1 MKRKLNTKRTMSA
14 IVALALAAAVTLTAG
29 IESYEISNNEE
40 DVMFDLE
47 ASLERAYSDITMDEF
62 DFDLEVESFET
73 IKVYD
78 SEDNLVRS
86 IVLSNDDVIEDVE
99 AKKLLNRAEFLTS
112 YNNTSLY
119 RIN

>member
-1 MKRKLNTKRTMSA
+1 MSA

-40 DVMFDLE
+40 EVMFDLE
-47 ASLERAYSDITMDEF
+47 ASLERAYSDITTDEF

-86 IVLSNDDVIEDVE
+86 IVLNDDVIEDAE
-99 AKKLLNRAEFLTS
+99 TKKLINRAEFLTS